1 MAVFIFSLAMFGT
14 MIFGVPIAF
23 AVASAALAL
32 LLFFGPGLPMEAI
45 LVVMSQRMFSGA
57 DSFPL
62 LAIPLFFLA
71 GNIMDGG
78 GLSARLIR
86 LADAMIGWVRG
97 GLSMVV
103 VMAEMMLAAI
113 AGSPSAVSAAIGSV
127 MIPEMKERGYNENY
141 AAALVAAGGSVGPI
155 IPPSIMLVAFGSLA
169 NASIADLFLAG
180 IAPGI
185 IIGLSL
191 MVLCYATALVR
202 NYPKGDRPSFKN
214 ITYAL
219 GKAILPIFAPVIILG
234 GIFSGVFTATESAMI
249 AVVYAIIV
257 SMVFYRTLSF
267 KDIFRICYES
277 AIISSQIMFIISMA
291 AFAGWVL
298 ASQHIPQ
305 DIANF
310 FLSISDSP
318 LIILLMINLMFL
330 AFGCF
335 IEGIAIMIILLP
347 TILPVV
353 EALDINLTFFG
364 IMIVMNLAIGTITPP
379 VGTCLIITSS
389 IAKTPLQH
397 VIREILPFIAV
408 IVAVLVMIVLFPGI
422 VTFIPDYFS

>member
-1 MAVFIFSLAMFGT
+1 
-14 MIFGVPIAF
+14 
-23 AVASAALAL
+23 
-32 LLFFGPGLPMEAI
+32 
-45 LVVMSQRMFSGA
+45 
-57 DSFPL
+57 
-62 LAIPLFFLA
+62 
-71 GNIMDGG
+71 
-78 GLSARLIR
+78 
-86 LADAMIGWVRG
+86 
-97 GLSMVV
+97 
-103 VMAEMMLAAI
+103 
-113 AGSPSAVSAAIGSV
+113 
-127 MIPEMKERGYNENY
+127 
-141 AAALVAAGGSVGPI
+141 
-155 IPPSIMLVAFGSLA
+155 
-169 NASIADLFLAG
+169 
-180 IAPGI
+180 
-185 IIGLSL
+185 

>member
-1 MAVFIFSLAMFGT
+1 
-14 MIFGVPIAF
+14 
-23 AVASAALAL
+23 
-32 LLFFGPGLPMEAI
+32 MEAI

-277 AIISSQIMFIISMA
+277 AIISSRIMFIISMA